1 MVADRGTIPRTF
13 VTDMLARSNAKWIA
27 SKMVFHNEKAD
38 SAAWLLVQELFE
50 SSVRIRWGRCKT
62 ARSQSTCGYDRR
74 PGDDHEEHH
83 ESSTGVAQYTEGRPL
98 SMTLSMLRE
107 YERRDGAGA
116 PDTLSP
122 FFFAIPSFLLNP
134 LPITLSSSARSMS
147 EVS

>member
-1 MVADRGTIPRTF
+1 
-13 VTDMLARSNAKWIA
+13 
-27 SKMVFHNEKAD
+27 MVFHDEKVD

-107 YERRDGAGA
+107 YERRDGAGVDLLGLGATPLALLGRRGKPAVEA
-116 PDTLSP
+116 PT
-122 FFFAIPSFLLNP
+122 
-134 LPITLSSSARSMS
+134 SASGRS
-147 EVS
+147 EDEA